1 MVLVYFPTWRPP
13 GITEIVRTAG
23 VVLLFREAD
32 TQLAPSV
39 VRVTARGVG
48 LKTLYCTGAGTEPPI

>member
-1 MVLVYFPTWRPP
+1 MVLVCFPTWRPA

-23 VVLLFREAD
+23 VVLLLKEAD

-39 VRVTARGVG
+39 IRVKARGVV
-48 LKTLYCTGAGTEPPI
+48 LKTSYCAGAGTEPPI